1 MKILVSGSSGLI
13 GSALAPLLSAR
24 GHSITRLVRLD
35 PQPGQ
40 VQWDPERGTIEAAR
54 LEGFDSVVHLAGQ
67 NIAAGRWTPEQKASI
82 RVSRVKGTRILSEA
96 LAVLPAPPPIL
107 ICASAIGYYGDRGDE
122 VLHEESASGSGFLPE
137 VCRAWEAAAAPA
149 RKMGIR
155 VINLRTGVVLS
166 AAGGALAKML
176 PAFKTGLGGV
186 IGSGR
191 QYMSWIALDDV
202 VGAID
207 HALSNTALDGPVNV
221 VAPHPLTNREFT
233 VTLGRVLSRRT
244 LFPLPAF
251 AVRLAFGE
259 MADELLLASQR
270 VEPAKLASSGYKFQ
284 FPELEGALRHVLG
297 K

>member
-122 VLHEESASGSGFLPE
+122 VLHEESAAGSGFLPE

-251 AVRLAFGE
+251 AVRLAFGK